1 MAKKNEIVHV
11 KKQAEP
17 QSPVLVLETGKPIR
31 RVHKIGVKE
40 RQIILESLLEEFNI
54 AKAAAKVGVTY
65 HSVKALIH
73 RDEKFAD
80 SVQQVKEAWSE
91 NLVGVGLKVASIP
104 TREGHADRKLFLEA
118 YRQKEFGRKLDVS
131 VDAKITHE
139 TAIPELS
146 RILDRFGYSKI
157 ESKRET
163 EIEDAEFLE
172 INVPEQ

>member
-1 MAKKNEIVHV
+1 MKNQVVHV
-11 KKQAEP
+11 KKQAES

-31 RVHKIGVKE
+31 RVHKLGVKE

-54 AKAAAKVGVTY
+54 AKAAAKVNVTY
-65 HSVKALIH
+65 HSVKALME

-80 SVQQVKEAWSE
+80 SVNQVKEAWAE
-91 NLVGVGLKVASIP
+91 NMVGIGLKVASIP

-118 YRQKEFGRKLDVS
+118 YRQKEFGRKLDVQI
-131 VDAKITHE
+131 DHKITHE

-157 ESKRET
+157 ESKRQPEV
-163 EIEDAEFLE
+163 EDAEFLE
-172 INVPEQ
+172 INAPEQS